1 MNKKKK
7 HTPKKVSTL
16 FRSYSVGITL
26 IVGLVFLLTFSIFQI
41 KNFNKNAKT
50 TKEHFFENSKRIVK
64 DEVYKVL
71 NYIYITRSNLGEK
84 MGDRIKSRVEQA
96 WSINNNIYEKYKNT
110 LSEEEIKILIK
121 SVLRPVRFF
130 SGRGYYFID
139 TEEGINELYPPFPEY
154 EETNILNLQDTKG
167 SYVVQDEIKTI
178 KEYGEGFVTGY
189 WKKPGDTNGIA
200 YPKTSYI
207 KHFAPL
213 NWHIGAGEY
222 LDNFEKELQ
231 EDIIKKVQ
239 EIRFGK
245 DGSIFINTYDNKV
258 VLTNLPDKKPGD
270 DLSGMTDLNGVD
282 IISKQKELAL
292 QDDGGFYEYRCIQPE
307 TNEESSMISYVKGI
321 DEWGWII
328 GAEIHTDEIEVLIT
342 ENEKALYKELSYEI
356 LLSTLIFLFV
366 LVLVFITA
374 GKISRKIST
383 NFYLFTKNLKKAV
396 WDGKLL
402 KRKDYSISDIELVV
416 DDINKIVKSKTNAE
430 RLLIESETRTRTI
443 LEYVPVMIFFFDK
456 NFYYLNSNKEVLK
469 YFDLSIA
476 EENKA
481 TLRDI
486 LKANNFDTKTT
497 NRFITLDGSFNEL
510 EINTVIGSKIQN
522 WAFLQ
527 TETKEII
534 GVGYDITEIKE
545 NQQKLKEL
553 NETKDKFF
561 SIISHDLIGP
571 FNTIVGLS
579 DLLLSDYNSYDDR
592 KKKNIIKQ
600 IYGSSTSMYKM
611 LANLLNWASTQTGT
625 IEYTPIDFK
634 LKEIVDEVVNILN
647 PQATEK
653 SITIINNIRDD
664 DWVVADPMMT
674 NTVIQNLIANSVK
687 FTNKGGEINIYSQ
700 IMKNEF
706 LISISDNGIGIKR
719 EIIDSIFTINKEKK
733 QKGTANES
741 GTGLGLVICK
751 EFVEKMGG
759 KIWVESQLGKGTTFF
774 FTLKNNKAKI

>member
-71 NYIYITRSNLGEK
+71 NYIYITRSNLGGK

-121 SVLRPVRFF
+121 SALRPVRFF

-270 DLSGMTDLNGVD
+270 DLSRMTDLNGVD

-292 QDDGGFYEYRCIQPE
+292 QDDGGFYEYRCVQPE

-342 ENEKALYKELSYEI
+342 ENEKALYKELTYEI

-430 RLLIESETRTRTI
+430 KLLIESETRTRTI

-469 YFDLSIA
+469 YFDLSIV

-510 EINTVIGSKIQN
+510 EINTVIGPKIQN

-592 KKKNIIKQ
+592 KKKSIIKQ

-647 PQATEK
+647 PQANEK
-653 SITIINNIRDD
+653 SITIINNIRDN

-774 FTLKNNKAKI
+774 FTLKNNKTKI